1 MFSFVLEK
9 QWSLDWRRIVQSEQY
24 NVNKPNTKNHTSMNY
39 LQQQIVFLRS
49 FWKDFVDARCLQLA
63 ASLSYTTLLSIVPLM
78 AVSVGIL
85 MAFPVFETLND
96 KLQEFI
102 FANFVPN
109 SGAVIQDYLSSF
121 TDKAR
126 QLTLTGIVF
135 LLLTAL
141 MMISTIETG
150 LNSIWRAS
158 SDRSILE
165 RIVMYW
171 AVLTLG
177 PVMMGGGLIVTSY
190 IMSVPLLSKTADTID
205 HWLGFLKLIPL
216 LLEVFT
222 FTLLYWLVPNVRVQF
237 RYAII
242 GGFCATVLFE
252 IAKQGFAW
260 YTQTFPTYQTVYG
273 ALAAVPIF
281 LVWLYLSWL
290 VTLLGAQLTYTLE
303 RHAKGWLQQQ
313 DANQNRQLLPILHVL
328 NSLWTAQHNGT
339 SVALQTIAE
348 QSYISEAR
356 AALLLEDLYQHQL
369 VARNEN
375 NDWLLSRDLDSLSLC
390 DLYTMHRWSWSEQ
403 EFSTNDELA
412 LRIKP
417 YLLAMNEQM
426 QQHLSI
432 SLAELFDPQTE
443 EPPMLLAEARVE

>member
-1 MFSFVLEK
+1 
-9 QWSLDWRRIVQSEQY
+9 
-24 NVNKPNTKNHTSMNY
+24 MNY
-39 LQQQIVFLRS
+39 LQQQILFLRTL
-49 FWKDFVDARCLQLA
+49 WKDFVDARCLQLA

-109 SGAVIQDYLSSF
+109 SGTVIQDYLSSF

-158 SDRSILE
+158 SDRSVLE
-165 RIVMYW
+165 RFVMYW

-190 IMSVPLLSKTADTID
+190 IMSVPLLSETANSIESS
-205 HWLGFLKLIPL
+205 LGFLKLIPL
-216 LLEVFT
+216 FLEVFT
-222 FTLLYWLVPNVRVQF
+222 FTLLYWLVPNVRVPF

-242 GGFCATVLFE
+242 GGIFATLLFE
-252 IAKQGFAW
+252 TAKQGFAW

-273 ALAAVPIF
+273 ALAAIPIF

-303 RHAKGWLQQQ
+303 RHARGWLQQQ
-313 DANQNRQLLPILHVL
+313 EDDQHYELVPTLHLLKSLWHAQQSGAKLSLQEVTNQSGISETTTTQLLE
-328 NSLWTAQHNGT
+328 N
-339 SVALQTIAE
+339 
-348 QSYISEAR
+348 
-356 AALLLEDLYQHQL
+356 LYQHQL
-369 VARNEN
+369 VARDEN
-375 NDWLLSRDLDSLSLC
+375 NHWLLSRDLDHLSLW
-390 DLYTMHRWSWSEQ
+390 DLYKMNRWNWSDTDA
-403 EFSTNDELA
+403 SNGDDPLA
-412 LRIKP
+412 LKLQP
-417 YLLAMNEQM
+417 YLLAMNQQL
-426 QQHLSI
+426 QQHLSV
-432 SLAELFDPQTE
+432 SLAELFNTPTE
-443 EPPMLLAEARVE
+443 EQPMLMA

>member
-1 MFSFVLEK
+1 
-9 QWSLDWRRIVQSEQY
+9 
-24 NVNKPNTKNHTSMNY
+24 MNY
-39 LQQQIVFLRS
+39 LQQQILFFQSL
-49 FWKDFVDARCLQLA
+49 WKDFVDAQCLQLA

-109 SGAVIQDYLSSF
+109 SGTVIQDYLSSF

-158 SDRSILE
+158 SDRSVLE
-165 RIVMYW
+165 RFVMYW

-177 PVMMGGGLIVTSY
+177 PIMMGGGLIVTSY
-190 IMSVPLLSKTADTID
+190 IMSVPLLSQTANTIEAS
-205 HWLGFLKLIPL
+205 LGFLKLIPL
-216 LLEVFT
+216 FLEIFS

-242 GGFCATVLFE
+242 GGVFATLLFE

-260 YTQTFPTYQTVYG
+260 YTRTFPTYQTVYG
-273 ALAAVPIF
+273 ALAAIPIF

-303 RHAKGWLQQQ
+303 RHARGWLHKHKH
-313 DANQNRQLLPILHVL
+313 DEHYQLLPTLHCL
-328 NSLWTAQHNGT
+328 KSLWKAQQSGEIL
-339 SVALQTIAE
+339 SLQSISD
-348 QSYISEAR
+348 QSGISEATTAR
-356 AALLLEDLYQHQL
+356 LLEHLFQHQL
-369 VARNEN
+369 VARDDN
-375 NDWLLSRDLDSLSLC
+375 NHWLLSRDLDDLSIW
-390 DLYTMHRWSWSEQ
+390 DLYTMNRWNWSNADITYGDDPL
-403 EFSTNDELA
+403 SLA
-412 LRIKP
+412 LKP
-417 YLLAMNEQM
+417 YLIAMN
-426 QQHLSI
+426 QQLQQQLSI
-432 SLAELFDPQTE
+432 SLADLFNTSTAEQ
-443 EPPMLLAEARVE
+443 PMLLA

>member
-1 MFSFVLEK
+1 
-9 QWSLDWRRIVQSEQY
+9 
-24 NVNKPNTKNHTSMNY
+24 MNSI
-39 LQQQIVFLRS
+39 QQQIQFLRS
-49 FWKDFVDARCLQLA
+49 LWKDFVEARCLQLA
-63 ASLSYTTLLSIVPLM
+63 ASLSYTSLLSIVPLM

-109 SGAVIQDYLSSF
+109 SGSVIQDYLSSF

-158 SDRSILE
+158 SDRSVLE
-165 RIVMYW
+165 RFVMYW

-177 PVMMGGGLIVTSY
+177 PVMMGSGLIVTSY
-190 IMSVPLLSKTADTID
+190 IMSVPLLSQTASTIENS
-205 HWLGFLKLIPL
+205 LGFLKLIPL
-216 LLEVFT
+216 CLEVFS
-222 FTLLYWLVPNVRVQF
+222 FTLLYWLVPNVRVEF

-242 GGFCATVLFE
+242 GGMFATLLFE

-260 YTQTFPTYQTVYG
+260 YTRTFPTYQTVYG
-273 ALAAVPIF
+273 ALAAIPIF

-303 RHAKGWLQQQ
+303 RHAKGWLQQK
-313 DANQNRQLLPILHVL
+313 DSGEHYQLLPTLHL
-328 NSLWTAQHNGT
+328 LKSLWNAQ
-339 SVALQTIAE
+339 QTGARLSLPDIAE
-348 QSYISEAR
+348 QSGISEAT
-356 AALLLEDLYQHQL
+356 AALALEDLQTDQL
-369 VARNEN
+369 VARDEN
-375 NDWLLSRDLDSLSLC
+375 NHWLLSRDLDHLSLW
-390 DLYTMHRWSWSEQ
+390 DLYSMNRWIWEDQDTSQ
-403 EFSTNDELA
+403 NDDLS
-412 LRIKP
+412 LKVQP
-417 YLLAMNEQM
+417 YLFAMNEQLH
-426 QQHLSI
+426 QHLTV
-432 SLAELFDPQTE
+432 SLAELFNTSTPEQ
-443 EPPMLLAEARVE
+443 PMLLAEMQMK

>member
-1 MFSFVLEK
+1 
-9 QWSLDWRRIVQSEQY
+9 
-24 NVNKPNTKNHTSMNY
+24 MNY
-39 LQQQIVFLRS
+39 LQQQILFLRTL
-49 FWKDFVDARCLQLA
+49 WKDFVDARCLQLA

-109 SGAVIQDYLSSF
+109 SGTVIQDYLSSF

-158 SDRSILE
+158 SDRSVLE
-165 RIVMYW
+165 RFVMYW

-177 PVMMGGGLIVTSY
+177 PIMMGGGLIVTSY
-190 IMSVPLLSKTADTID
+190 IMSVPLLSETASSIENS
-205 HWLGFLKLIPL
+205 LGFLKLIPL
-216 LLEVFT
+216 FLEVFT
-222 FTLLYWLVPNVRVQF
+222 FTLLYWLVPNVRVPF

-242 GGFCATVLFE
+242 GGIFATLLFE
-252 IAKQGFAW
+252 AAKQGFAW

-273 ALAAVPIF
+273 ALAAIPIF

-303 RHAKGWLQQQ
+303 RHARGWLQQQ
-313 DANQNRQLLPILHVL
+313 EADQHYQLVPTLHLLKSLWHAQQSGEKLSLQEVTNQSGISETTTTQLLE
-328 NSLWTAQHNGT
+328 N
-339 SVALQTIAE
+339 
-348 QSYISEAR
+348 
-356 AALLLEDLYQHQL
+356 LYQHQL
-369 VARNEN
+369 VARDEN
-375 NDWLLSRDLDSLSLC
+375 NHWLLSRDLDHLSLW
-390 DLYTMHRWSWSEQ
+390 DLYKMNRWNWSDADA
-403 EFSTNDELA
+403 SNGDDPLA
-412 LRIKP
+412 LKLQP
-417 YLLAMNEQM
+417 YLLVMNQEL
-426 QQHLSI
+426 QQHLSV
-432 SLAELFDPQTE
+432 SLAELFNTPTE
-443 EPPMLLAEARVE
+443 EQPMLMA